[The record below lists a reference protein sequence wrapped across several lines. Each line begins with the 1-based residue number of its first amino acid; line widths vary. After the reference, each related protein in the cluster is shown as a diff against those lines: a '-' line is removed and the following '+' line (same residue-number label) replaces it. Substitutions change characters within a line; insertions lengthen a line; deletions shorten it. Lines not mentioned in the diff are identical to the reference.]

1 MIVTIKPYAGVTV
14 KFDKTKHAFTV
25 FDKKSPEGRK
35 IESVTGATGKLDK
48 SGALVGWAVKLF
60 REFLYEKLREG
71 VKITEEVVFDGSRQ
85 HAIRKDKG
93 ADIGT
98 QVHDWISLFI
108 KGKKPAVPKDAKIK
122 NGVLA
127 FLKWQN
133 ENKVRFLKS
142 EEIIYSKKNDFAGIM
157 DIEAKVNGKLAI
169 IDIKTSSGLYNE
181 MRYQTAGYQCAK
193 EEMTGKKYDE
203 RWIIRLAKEDKK
215 DYKGDVKESAG
226 DFFAYRI
233 DDYRKDLPAF
243 LGLLAVKCREK
254 ELENEK

>member
-1 MIVTIKPYAGVTV
+1 MIITTKPYKGVTV
-14 KFDKTKHAFTV
+14 KFDKVNHKFTV
-25 FDKKSPEGRK
+25 FDKKSPDGRK
-35 IESVTGATGKLDK
+35 VESVTGATGKLDK

-60 REFLYEKLREG
+60 REFLYEKLRDG
-71 VKITEEVVFDGSRQ
+71 MKITEDLVFEGSRQ
-85 HAIRKDKG
+85 HTIRKDKG

-98 QVHDWISLFI
+98 AIHELIELYI
-108 KGKKPAVPKDAKIK
+108 KGKKPATPEDEKIK
-122 NGVLA
+122 NGFLA

-142 EEIIYSKKNDFAGIM
+142 EEIVYSRKYDFAGIM

-169 IDIKTSSGLYNE
+169 VDIKTSSGLYNE

-203 RWIIRLAKEDKK
+203 RWIIRLAKEDKL
-215 DYKGDVKESAG
+215 DYKGNVIENAG

-233 DDYRKDLPAF
+233 DDYKKDLPAF
-243 LGLLAVKCREK
+243 LGLLAAKRREK
-254 ELENEK
+254 ELESTK